1 LHVFS
6 ELNYPPSQN
15 APSVR
20 TGMNAKRVSAEAVA
34 CQRPC
39 LYVPSVSVGGGLA
52 SRSAKVDVL
61 RRVSP
66 KL

>member
-1 LHVFS
+1 
-6 ELNYPPSQN
+6 
-15 APSVR
+15 
-20 TGMNAKRVSAEAVA
+20 MNAKRVSAEAVA

-39 LYVPSVSVGGGLA
+39 LHVPSVSVEGGLA

-66 KL
+66 KLCKMPRAEAWGASL